1 MPPAEVFIS
10 HSSVDQAVASRLAA
24 ALVAHGIPV
33 FYSPR
38 NILGAQQWQEEILKA
53 MKRCDWFLVLLS
65 PDSVESMWV
74 RREIAFALLEKRYE
88 NHIVPLNYRACD
100 LTSVEWLKLF
110 QMVDFSAPDLRNGC
124 RDLLRIWG
132 IGLREDVVI

>member
-10 HSSVDQAVASRLAA
+10 HSSVDQVTASRIAA
-24 ALVAHGIPV
+24 ELVAHGIPV

-38 NILGAQQWQEEILKA
+38 NIIGAQQWQDEILKA
-53 MKRCDWFLVLLS
+53 MKRCDWFVVLLS

-74 RREIAFALLEKRYE
+74 RREIAFALREKRYE

-110 QMVDFSAPDLRNGC
+110 QMVDFSGTDFRDGC
-124 RDLLRIWG
+124 RALLKIWG
-132 IGLREDVVI
+132 IGLRDDLAI